1 METYE
6 VKLTPRALQ
15 DLDSIYAYIAQS
27 LMEPDTALK
36 LLSRLEDAIF
46 SLEQLPQR
54 GALRKTGAYANRGYR
69 QLLIENYIAIYRV
82 EKCIGRSSCSP
93 SVFTPKILTRKKA
106 PALPEPLLLFK
117 NQPRWNISMS
127 TIMARP

>member
-46 SLEQLPQR
+46 SLEQIPQR
-54 GALRKTGAYANRGYR
+54 SALRKTGAYANYGYR
-69 QLLIENYIAIYRV
+69 QLLIENYIAVYRIDEV
-82 EKCIGRSSCSP
+82 HRQ
-93 SVFTPKILTRKKA
+93 VILLTVQHSHRK
-106 PALPEPLLLFK
+106 F
-117 NQPRWNISMS
+117 
-127 TIMARP
+127 

>member
-1 METYE
+1 METYN

-15 DLDSIYAYIAQS
+15 DLDSIYTYISQS

-36 LLSRLEDAIF
+36 LLSRLEEAIF

-69 QLLIENYIAIYRV
+69 QLLVENYLAVYRIDEV
-82 EKCIGRSSCSP
+82 NRQ
-93 SVFTPKILTRKKA
+93 VILLTVQYSHRK
-106 PALPEPLLLFK
+106 F
-117 NQPRWNISMS
+117 
-127 TIMARP
+127 

>member
-1 METYE
+1 METYD

-15 DLDSIYAYIAQS
+15 DLDSIYTYISQS

-36 LLSRLEDAIF
+36 LLSRLEEAIF

-69 QLLIENYIAIYRV
+69 QLLVENYLAVYRIDEV
-82 EKCIGRSSCSP
+82 NRQ
-93 SVFTPKILTRKKA
+93 VILLTIQYSHRK
-106 PALPEPLLLFK
+106 F
-117 NQPRWNISMS
+117 
-127 TIMARP
+127 

>member
-46 SLEQLPQR
+46 SPEQLP
-54 GALRKTGAYANRGYR
+54 
-69 QLLIENYIAIYRV
+69 
-82 EKCIGRSSCSP
+82 
-93 SVFTPKILTRKKA
+93 
-106 PALPEPLLLFK
+106 
-117 NQPRWNISMS
+117 
-127 TIMARP
+127 

>member
-54 GALRKTGAYANRGYR
+54 GALRKTGAYAWG
-69 QLLIENYIAIYRV
+69 IYLS
-82 EKCIGRSSCSP
+82 K
-93 SVFTPKILTRKKA
+93 
-106 PALPEPLLLFK
+106 
-117 NQPRWNISMS
+117 
-127 TIMARP
+127 

>member
-15 DLDSIYAYIAQS
+15 DLDSIYASIAQS

-46 SLEQLPQR
+46 SLEQLPRR

-69 QLLIENYIAIYRV
+69 QLLTENYIAIYRV
-82 EKCIGRSSCSP
+82 DEVHRQ
-93 SVFTPKILTRKKA
+93 VILLTV
-106 PALPEPLLLFK
+106 
-117 NQPRWNISMS
+117 Q
-127 TIMARP
+127 

>member
-36 LLSRLEDAIF
+36 LLSQLEDAIF

-82 EKCIGRSSCSP
+82 DEVHRQ
-93 SVFTPKILTRKKA
+93 VILLTVQYSHRK
-106 PALPEPLLLFK
+106 F
-117 NQPRWNISMS
+117 
-127 TIMARP
+127 